1 MAQADFQVKTPGGWL
16 LRIQADAG
24 TCEVLRG
31 GRVEPGQGGAALHAI
46 PEVVF
51 VGLFE
56 SPQTQIQI
64 FSNRKGKLSVPYR
77 LRGHTSEN
85 HLVIPSYSEADQFP
99 ARLRLE
105 VDTKGLVG
113 ERASPGRFAVLDE
126 SIPRIELVTLKVK
139 NPGLNV
145 LVLHPEEATRPPL
158 EADHN
163 RVRAAD
169 LVREGQGGDLVK
181 NPVFLARIHLRN
193 LDLPRV
199 KGLLVDF
206 PMTSEEMEFIRTFLQ
221 IMIRNE
227 RGQKDLD
234 ALKEQLGHLDELYRV
249 GSIFSQGRREA
260 FDREMD
266 QVSSGLARD
275 LMPLVARHRVG
286 IPNKEDQIYFWE
298 CEFRLRKIAEKTA

>member
-1 MAQADFQVKTPGGWL
+1 MGQGDYQVKTPGGWL
-16 LRIQADAG
+16 LRVQADG
-24 TCEVLRG
+24 TQCEVLRG
-31 GRVEPGQGGAALHAI
+31 GRVEPGQGGASLHAV
-46 PEVVF
+46 PEVIF
-51 VGLFE
+51 VGQFE
-56 SPQTQIQI
+56 APSTQVQI
-64 FSNRKGKLSVPYR
+64 FPNRKGKLSVPYR
-77 LRGHTSEN
+77 IKGHTSES
-85 HLVIPSYSEADQFP
+85 HLLIPSYSEADQFP

-105 VDTKGLVG
+105 PDTRGLVG
-113 ERASPGRFAVLDE
+113 QAPPPGRFAVLDE

-145 LVLHPEEATRPPL
+145 LVIHPEEATRPV
-158 EADHN
+158 ETDHH

-193 LDLPRV
+193 LDLLRV
-199 KGLLVDF
+199 KSLLVDF

-227 RGQKDLD
+227 RGQKDLQ
-234 ALKEQLGHLDELYRV
+234 AAQEQLGHLDELYRV

-266 QVSSGLARD
+266 SVSSAMARD
-275 LMPLVARHRVG
+275 LMALVARHRVG

>member
-1 MAQADFQVKTPGGWL
+1 MQPEAS
-16 LRIQADAG
+16 

-31 GRVEPGQGGAALHAI
+31 GRIEPGQGGAALHAI

-51 VGLFE
+51 VGQFE
-56 SPQTQIQI
+56 SPSTQVQL
-64 FSNRKGKLSVPYR
+64 FPNRKGKMSIPYR
-77 LRGHTSEN
+77 MKGHTSEN
-85 HLVIPSYSEADQFP
+85 HLLIPSYSEADQFP
-99 ARLRLE
+99 ARLRLDP
-105 VDTKGLVG
+105 DTRVLVSQ
-113 ERASPGRFAVLDE
+113 AAPPGRFAVLDE
-126 SIPRIELVTLKVK
+126 SIPRIEIVTLKVK
-139 NPGLNV
+139 NPSLNV
-145 LVLHPEEATRPPL
+145 LVIHPEEATRPV
-158 EADHN
+158 ETDHQ

-193 LDLPRV
+193 LDLARV
-199 KGLLVDF
+199 KTLLVDF

-221 IMIRNE
+221 IMIKNE
-227 RGQKDLD
+227 RGQKDLQAARD
-234 ALKEQLGHLDELYRV
+234 QLGHLDELYRV

-266 QVSSGLARD
+266 TVSPGLARD